1 MSKVENI
8 NEYYRKLF
16 NCLDDFKDSKE
27 ETEFFIY
34 IIFKSLAFYQN
45 KEFLPECK
53 DSLSKSQKSFFSLR
67 KKIFENLIDISFNES
82 INDIYQFLNNLID
95 SEEEI
100 FLQNYKRIFKHL
112 KNVKKWNEEIYLK
125 NFFYYMNPNCYD
137 ELVILLGKEFKNI
150 SKELNEI
157 GIQTEVK
164 SKFQTQS
171 NDDIIEYIKMI
182 DENKELKRKVKKDKD
197 ANIGL
202 IERIRKLEEKM
213 EKESKE
219 RNKQYYDLKQ
229 ENNELKTEIDRLKIE
244 NAKFKTKINKLK
256 TEKNKFKTE
265 NDRRK
270 KEIDELKDNLIYAV
284 TESIVKEMINIIEVN
299 ELKEQVNEINI
310 YLNKNYFNP

>member
-16 NCLDDFKDSKE
+16 NYLDDFKDSKE

-125 NFFYYMNPNCYD
+125 NFAKKSITTFRCDKCDFDVCNDCK
-137 ELVILLGKEFKNI
+137 IKE
-150 SKELNEI
+150 ELN
-157 GIQTEVK
+157 QDF
-164 SKFQTQS
+164 SKLTL
-171 NDDIIEYIKMI
+171 D
-182 DENKELKRKVKKDKD
+182 V
-197 ANIGL
+197 
-202 IERIRKLEEKM
+202 
-213 EKESKE
+213 
-219 RNKQYYDLKQ
+219 
-229 ENNELKTEIDRLKIE
+229 
-244 NAKFKTKINKLK
+244 
-256 TEKNKFKTE
+256 
-265 NDRRK
+265 
-270 KEIDELKDNLIYAV
+270 
-284 TESIVKEMINIIEVN
+284 
-299 ELKEQVNEINI
+299 
-310 YLNKNYFNP
+310 